1 MNTPVSHDSALLQ
14 SVDLLRALEVGSDP
28 GPEVAGRLREL
39 VGVVQW
45 AVQEGHLCVSSG
57 DVAHWPAVTESMS
70 TEELRVLAEILDSLT
85 VVESAE
91 PPSMALAVPSALQR
105 FEGDSAL
112 LGEVLEVFLE
122 MVPMQ
127 IKQMHEAD
135 AAGNW
140 DRVAEIAHE
149 LRGAAANV
157 GAEALRAVACEVEL
171 DLRGNEPRSMA
182 KELGALEHE
191 LARLRLAVQAF
202 RAGGSGS

>member
-1 MNTPVSHDSALLQ
+1 MNTPPGHDSALLR
-14 SVDLLRALEVGSDP
+14 SVDLLRALEVGAGP
-28 GPEVAGRLREL
+28 GPEVAERLREL
-39 VGVVQW
+39 VGVVRS
-45 AVQEGHLCVSSG
+45 AVQGGRLCVSSG
-57 DVAHWPAVTESMS
+57 DASHWPEVTESMS
-70 TEELRVLAEILDSLT
+70 TEDLRVLAEILDSLT

-91 PPSMALAVPSALQR
+91 PPPMALAVPSALQR

-112 LGEVLEVFLE
+112 LGEVLEIFLE

-127 IKQMHEAD
+127 ITQMRQAD
-135 AAGNW
+135 AAGHR

-171 DLRGNEPRSMA
+171 HVRGSEPRGMVE
-182 KELGALEHE
+182 ELDVLEHE

-202 RAGGSGS
+202 RAGDSRS